1 MEDGPSASLTGAK
14 SVGGRRRIWLADDVT
29 YRWGPLTEADTPQWS
44 ELVTAIAEHDATD
57 ELSSAEDLAEELA
70 LPTVDPSRDTLAVR
84 DDSGTFVA
92 FGQVFFR
99 YALIDGAVAAHTSAG
114 VHPDHR
120 GRGIGTELTRRLE
133 ERAVAGG
140 AERYPGVATRLRSD
154 VGIQVVDARALLA
167 NHGFV
172 EDRFFHVMTHDL
184 TALVDRDR
192 DRDRGAGPA
201 LRLRPYDP
209 DTDALAVRDAHNAA
223 FAAHWRSA
231 PWSPAEWA
239 SRVGESRTFRP
250 GLSFIRPGPDG
261 SIEGY
266 LLAFE
271 YGPGELYIGLL
282 GVRPEGRGHG
292 TGAALLRTA
301 LAAGAAAGYERAE
314 LDVDSANSTGAG
326 RLYESVGFRTA
337 RSTVAALKRLDPAV
351 TG

>member
-1 MEDGPSASLTGAK
+1 MRDVRNGPPANLAGAK

-44 ELVTAIAEHDATD
+44 ELVTAIAQHDATG
-57 ELSSAEDLAEELA
+57 ERYSAEDLAEELA
-70 LPTVDPSRDTLAVR
+70 LPTVDRSRDTLAVR
-84 DDSGTFVA
+84 DDSGALVA

-99 YALIDGAVAAHTSAG
+99 DALIDGAVAAHTSAG

-140 AERYPGVATRLRSD
+140 AERYPGVATCLRSD
-154 VGIQVVDARALLA
+154 VGIQVADARALLA
-167 NHGFV
+167 NHSFV

-184 TALVDRDR
+184 AALADG
-192 DRDRGAGPA
+192 GAELTPG
-201 LRLRPYDP
+201 LRPYDA

-271 YGPGELYIGLL
+271 YRPGELYIGLL
-282 GVRPEGRGHG
+282 GVRREGRGRG
-292 TGAALLRTA
+292 AGAALLRTA
-301 LAAGAAAGYERAE
+301 LAAGAAAGYDRAE

-337 RSTVAALKRLDPAV
+337 RSTVAALKRLRPP
-351 TG
+351 